1 MPLFFRKSSNN
12 GFDSSSNAGSVK
24 IYTQLTSHWTNSKIH
39 KLGIKS
45 KNSLK
50 WIFEISIIILA
61 IRLGERMTFVF
72 SVCPRPWSSAR
83 QAAPKVFKGNTQLLC
98 PLFLPAVLGH
108 INLSWI
114 LRTPWHPQLTEITQ
128 VLNITLLPPCQLCEL
143 GKQTNLCHNKSW
155 RPPVTEKRI
164 DLLCG
169 QSRCLQVI
177 QRGRTSCFAV
187 RPGELAVQR
196 GSITKTRIQ
205 GPCKMLW
212 PSILTLK
219 SWHFNKSS
227 KFNLVN

>member
-24 IYTQLTSHWTNSKIH
+24 IYTQLTSHWTNSQIH

-72 SVCPRPWSSAR
+72 IVCPRPRSSAR
-83 QAAPKVFKGNTQLLC
+83 QANLFKGNTQLLC
-98 PLFLPAVLGH
+98 PLFCQRFWVTSIWAGYLGH
-108 INLSWI
+108 PGTHSSLREHKFWKSRCYHLAKNFANLA
-114 LRTPWHPQLTEITQ
+114 
-128 VLNITLLPPCQLCEL
+128 
-143 GKQTNLCHNKSW
+143 NKHISATTKYW
-155 RPPVTEKRI
+155 RPQVTETRI

-205 GPCKMLW
+205 GRCKMLW

-219 SWHFNKSS
+219 SWHFI
-227 KFNLVN
+227 V